1 MTSKNFRFLN
11 RQIFSK
17 PFQVVAVAVV
27 TTVTQEGAEA
37 HGAAGY
43 EVHTDDVIP
52 LFQSILMFVSCLCRP
67 HLLDLFLSRRAD
79 LKQQQKN
86 NVQTQKNQSPQLSFL
101 NKRVVVHQRRLPWAL
116 IVLFSNCFAVF
127 VTFLGV
133 WVSTFGQSC
142 FTHSH

>member
-1 MTSKNFRFLN
+1 M
-11 RQIFSK
+11 
-17 PFQVVAVAVV
+17 AVAVV

-79 LKQQQKN
+79 LKQQQ
-86 NVQTQKNQSPQLSFL
+86 QKTMYRLKKISPFSY
-101 NKRVVVHQRRLPWAL
+101 
-116 IVLFSNCFAVF
+116 LF
-127 VTFLGV
+127 
-133 WVSTFGQSC
+133 
-142 FTHSH
+142 